1 MKADKNRA
9 DQSDYKQ
16 LRFKILFRMILTLI
30 LSVGVIYLIYGLF
43 FEGRLAGSIIGFME
57 QFIFHDRDAALRAY
71 QYVFR
76 NNMDMIFLIA
86 ITIVFLLAF
95 SFSLKNF
102 TKYFSEINSGI
113 NSLVEEDHGEVVLSP
128 ELSAT
133 AKKIKQIK
141 QALRER
147 EMAAQ
152 QAEQRKND
160 LVIYLAHD
168 IRTPLTSVIGYLSLL
183 DEASDMPPEQQAKY
197 THIALEK
204 AYRLEKLVNEF
215 FEITRYNFQQ
225 IEPQK
230 ETIDLYYML
239 VQLKDEFYPIL
250 SARGNTAILCAD
262 ENLTVRGDPEKLA
275 RVFNNILK
283 NAAAYS
289 DLNTPIIISANEETD
304 CVNITVQNRGP
315 TIPAHKLTSIFE
327 KFCRLDEARTSS
339 TGGAGLGLAIAKEI
353 VEAHHGTITAQS
365 NDGITTFSVTL
376 PTSD

>member
-30 LSVGVIYLIYGLF
+30 VSVGVIYLIYGLF
-43 FEGRLAGSIIGFME
+43 FEGRLAGTIIGFME
-57 QFIFHDRDAALRAY
+57 QVIFHDHDAALRAY
-71 QYVFR
+71 QHVFR
-76 NNMDMIFLIA
+76 NNMDMIFLLA

-102 TKYFSEINSGI
+102 TKYFSEINRGI
-113 NSLVEEDHGEVVLSP
+113 HSLAEENQDEIVLSP
-128 ELSAT
+128 ELAAT

-141 QALRER
+141 QTLRER
-147 EMAAQ
+147 EMAAR

-230 ETIDLYYML
+230 EIIDLYYML

-250 SARGNTAILCAD
+250 SAKGNTAILRAD
-262 ENLTVRGDPEKLA
+262 ESLTVRGDPESLA

-289 DLNTPIIISANEETD
+289 DPNTPIIISANEETD

-339 TGGAGLGLAIAKEI
+339 TGGAGLGLAIAKGI
-353 VEAHHGTITAQS
+353 VEAHCGTITAQS
-365 NDGITTFSVTL
+365 KDGVTTFSVTL

>member
-9 DQSDYKQ
+9 GQSDYKQ

-30 LSVGVIYLIYGLF
+30 VSVGVIYLIYGLF
-43 FEGRLAGSIIGFME
+43 FEGRLAGTIIGFME
-57 QFIFHDRDAALRAY
+57 QVIFHDHDAALRAY

-102 TKYFSEINSGI
+102 TKYFSEINRGI
-113 NSLVEEDHGEVVLSP
+113 HSLAEENQDEIVLSP
-128 ELSAT
+128 ELAAT

-141 QALRER
+141 QTLRER
-147 EMAAQ
+147 EMAAR

-250 SARGNTAILCAD
+250 SAKGNTAILRAD
-262 ENLTVRGDPEKLA
+262 ESLTVRGDPESLA

-289 DLNTPIIISANEETD
+289 DPNTPIIISANEETD

-353 VEAHHGTITAQS
+353 VEAHCGTITAQS
-365 NDGITTFSVTL
+365 KDGVTTFSVTL

>member
-1 MKADKNRA
+1 MKADQNRA
-9 DQSDYKQ
+9 ADYKQ
-16 LRFKILFRMILTLI
+16 LRFKILFRMVLTLI
-30 LSVGVIYLIYGLF
+30 VSVAVIYLLYGLF
-43 FEGRLAGSIIGFME
+43 FHGRLAGPIIGFME
-57 QFIFHDRDAALRAY
+57 RFLFRDYDAALRAY

-76 NNMDMIFLIA
+76 NNMDMIFLMA
-86 ITIVFLLAF
+86 ITMVFLLAF

-102 TKYFSEINSGI
+102 TKYFSEINRGI
-113 NSLVEEDHGEVVLSP
+113 DSLVEEDHDEVVLSP

-133 AKKIKQIK
+133 ARKINQIK
-141 QALRER
+141 QTLRER
-147 EMAAQ
+147 EMAAR

-160 LVIYLAHD
+160 LVMYLAHD

-183 DEASDMPPEQQAKY
+183 DEAPDMPPEQQAKY
-197 THIALEK
+197 TRIALEK

-250 SARGNTAILCAD
+250 SARGNTAVLCAE
-262 ENLTVRGDPEKLA
+262 ENLSVRGDPEKLA

-289 DLNTPIIISANEETD
+289 DPNTLIIISANEETD
-304 CVNITVQNRGP
+304 CVSITVQNRGP

-365 NDGITTFSVTL
+365 KDGTTTFSVTL
-376 PTSD
+376 PASK